1 MANYGLI
8 GFPLS
13 NTFSVNYFG
22 GFFAMNELSHSYQ
35 NYAISHLENLFDLI
49 TREQLSGINVT
60 IPHKLHILDYLTALS
75 DEAKEI
81 GAVNCV
87 KIKHTNGGLLLKGF
101 NTDVN
106 GFRQSLLPMLQPWHQ
121 QALVLGT
128 GGASLAVQF
137 VLKQLGISYACVSR
151 NQPDALQYE
160 DINKAV
166 IRSHQLIIN
175 CTPVGMH
182 PASQIA
188 PQIPYEYITDLH
200 VAYDLIYLPEEST
213 YLKNCRAQGAMVKN
227 GLEMLHLQAQK
238 SWEIWNDD
246 TI

>member
-8 GFPLS
+8 GFPLA

-22 GFFAMNELSHSYQ
+22 GFFAMNELSHSYK
-35 NYAISHLENLFDLI
+35 NYAISHLESLYDLI
-49 TREQLSGINVT
+49 TREHLSGINVT

-87 KIKHTNGGLLLKGF
+87 KIVLADEQPLLKGF
-101 NTDVN
+101 NTDVY
-106 GFRQSLLPMLQPWHQ
+106 GFRQSLLPLLQPWHQ

-137 VLKQLGISYACVSR
+137 VLKQLGISYVCVSR
-151 NQPDALQYE
+151 NQPDALHYE
-160 DINKAV
+160 DIDKAV

-182 PASQIA
+182 PASHKV
-188 PQIPYEYITDLH
+188 PQIPYEFMTDLH
-200 VAYDLIYLPEEST
+200 IAYDLIYLPKETLFIQQSKE
-213 YLKNCRAQGAMVKN
+213 KGATVKN

>member
-8 GFPLS
+8 GFPLA

-22 GFFAMNELSHSYQ
+22 GFFAMNELNHSYK
-35 NYAISHLENLFDLI
+35 NYAISHLENLFDVI
-49 TREQLSGINVT
+49 TREHLSGINVT

-87 KIKHTNGGLLLKGF
+87 KIKHAEGKLLLKGF
-101 NTDVN
+101 NTDVY

-137 VLKQLGISYACVSR
+137 VLKQLGISYTCVSR
-151 NQPDALQYE
+151 NQPDSLHYE
-160 DINKAV
+160 DVDKAV
-166 IRSHQLIIN
+166 IRSHQLIVN

-182 PASQIA
+182 PASQNA

-200 VAYDLIYLPEEST
+200 IAYDLIYLPEEST
-213 YLKNCRAQGAMVKN
+213 FLKASKANGAMVKN

>member
-101 NTDVN
+101 NTDVY
-106 GFRQSLLPMLQPWHQ
+106 GFRQSLLPLLKPWHQ
-121 QALVLGT
+121 QALVLGS
-128 GGASLAVQF
+128 GGASLAVQY
-137 VLKQLGISYACVSR
+137 VLHQLGIPCTCVSR
-151 NQPDALQYE
+151 NQPNSLQYK
-160 DINKAV
+160 DIDKST
-166 IRSHQLIIN
+166 IRSHQVIIN

-182 PASQIA
+182 PASHEA
-188 PQIPYEYITDLH
+188 PQIPYEFITDLH
-200 VAYDLIYLPEEST
+200 IAYDLIYLPEETLFIKQS
-213 YLKNCRAQGAMVKN
+213 KEKGATIKN